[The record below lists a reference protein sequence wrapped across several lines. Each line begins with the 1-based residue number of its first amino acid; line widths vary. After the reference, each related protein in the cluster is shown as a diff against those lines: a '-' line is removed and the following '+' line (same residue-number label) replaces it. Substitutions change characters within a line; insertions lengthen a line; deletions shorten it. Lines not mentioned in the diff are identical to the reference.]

1 MLKTYASG
9 RGFIPNERRPMT
21 RLLLSALLL
30 VLVAGASSA
39 ADAPAKSDDSPPGA
53 WREVSPD
60 NLILVDTRYGTVAV
74 ELAPDFA
81 PNHVVRMR
89 QLLRSHFYDGR
100 TFYRVIEGFVAQG
113 GADQDTSATPDAPVN
128 PQLLKNW
135 PPIKA
140 EFDAILPNSDVFT
153 PLGNVDLF
161 APEAGFVNGFPV
173 GRDPKDG
180 KSWIIQCPG
189 VFAFARD
196 NAENTA
202 TTEFYIV
209 IGQAPRRLDRNLTA
223 FGRVISGMQFVQK
236 LNRGDG
242 DVDAGVIGDVSK
254 RDPIIRMTLASQLPE
269 KERPHYQVLRTD
281 TPIFAEK
288 LEQSRHPPREFY
300 HRPASPNLDIC
311 GVPLPV
317 RRRS

>member
-1 MLKTYASG
+1 MKPL
-9 RGFIPNERRPMT
+9 R
-21 RLLLSALLL
+21 LSALLL
-30 VLVAGASSA
+30 VLVAAGATA
-39 ADAPAKSDDSPPGA
+39 ADAPAKPDDSPPAA

-60 NLILVDTRYGTVAV
+60 NLILVETRHGTVAI

-81 PNHVVRMR
+81 PNHVARMR
-89 QLLRSHFYDGR
+89 QLLRNHFFDGR
-100 TFYRVIEGFVAQG
+100 TFYRVIDGFVAQG

-128 PQLLKNW
+128 PQHLKDW

-140 EFDAILPNSDVFT
+140 EFDASLPHGAVFT
-153 PLGNVDLF
+153 PLGSVDLF

-196 NAENTA
+196 NADDTA

-236 LNRGDG
+236 LNRGDA

-254 RDPIIRMTLASQLPE
+254 RDPIIHMTLASELPQ
-269 KERPHYQVLRTD
+269 KQRPHYQVLRTD
-281 TPIFAEK
+281 SPTFADK
-288 LEQSRHPPREFY
+288 LQQARHPPREFY

-317 RRRS
+317 RLRN

>member
-1 MLKTYASG
+1 MKPL
-9 RGFIPNERRPMT
+9 
-21 RLLLSALLL
+21 RLGALLL
-30 VLVAGASSA
+30 VLVACASSA
-39 ADAPAKSDDSPPGA
+39 ADAPARSDDSPVDA

-60 NLILVDTRYGTVAV
+60 NLILVATRYGTVAI

-81 PNHVVRMR
+81 PNHVARMR
-89 QLLRSHFYDGR
+89 QLLRQHFYDGR

-128 PQLLKNW
+128 PQHLKDW

-140 EFDAILPNSDVFT
+140 EFDAVLPKGDVYT

-180 KSWIIQCPG
+180 RSWIIQCPG

-196 NAENTA
+196 NAEDTA

-236 LNRGDG
+236 LNRGDN
-242 DVDAGVIGDVSK
+242 DVDEGVIGDVAK
-254 RDPIIRMTLASQLPE
+254 RDPIISMTLASDLPE
-269 KERPHYQVLRTD
+269 KQRPHYSVLRTD
-281 TPIFAEK
+281 SPTFADR
-288 LEQSRHPPREFY
+288 LAQGRHPPREFY
-300 HRPASPNLDIC
+300 HRAASPNLDVC

-317 RRRS
+317 RSRS